1 MSVGSFVFMLHSH
14 LPYYRKAGMWPFGEE
29 SVYEC
34 MAETYIPLLNA
45 IADLWDEGIPAKLTI
60 GITPILCEQ
69 LADPHLNAGFDKFLG
84 DRIAAAQKDE
94 KRFSPRG
101 ESANPDYLHLA
112 KFYASWFQNIRRDYH
127 ERWNK
132 DIIAGFRKYQDLG
145 AIEITT
151 SAATH
156 CFSPLLKTDS
166 SVFGQYKAGVESYK
180 RHFGRD
186 PKGFWLPECAYRP
199 AEGDRAGL
207 EKWLYELGLQYFF
220 TESFVIEGGQ
230 TVELRRVFGPYGN
243 IEYIPVPPRPATG
256 LDTFEAYWLKEYP
269 VAVLGRHEKAG
280 YQVWSADQG
289 YPGDGNYRE
298 FHKKDDV
305 SGLHFWK
312 LTSKTTD
319 LGEKLLYSPEAAA
332 VRIRDNSDHY
342 VGFLQEQLTDH
353 LKQTG
358 KPGLV
363 MVSFDTELFGHWW
376 FEGVSWIKDVIKKLR
391 TYTAVTMRTA
401 SEYLEF
407 QPPTQAIEIP
417 ESSWGS
423 GGHWQVWLNNETEW
437 MWPIINEAE
446 VAMEDIAEAT
456 KTKTDPLQQ
465 RALKQAARELVLLQ
479 SSDWPFLVTTGQAKD
494 YAVERFNHHVERFR
508 ALIEMLR
515 FNKLDE
521 SKIAEYEDLDNPFP
535 TISASNFVRP
545 QQLDA
550 TPARS

>member
-1 MSVGSFVFMLHSH
+1 VSVGSFVFMLHSH

-45 IADLWDEGIPAKLTI
+45 VGDLWDEGIPAKLTI

-69 LADPHLNAGFDKFLG
+69 LADPHLHAGFDKYLG

-94 KRFSPRG
+94 KRFSLRG
-101 ESANPDYLHLA
+101 EAANEDRLHLA
-112 KFYASWFQNIRRDYH
+112 RFYTNWFTSIRRDYH
-127 ERWNK
+127 ERWNR
-132 DIIAGFRKYQDLG
+132 DLIAGFRKYQDLG

-166 SVFGQYKAGVESYK
+166 SLFGQYKAGVESYK

-199 AEGDRAGL
+199 AEGDRPGL
-207 EKWLYELGLQYFF
+207 EKWLHELGLQYFF
-220 TESFVIEGGQ
+220 TESFVIQGGQ

-243 IEYIPVPPRPATG
+243 IEYVPVPPRPSTG

-280 YQVWSADQG
+280 YQVWSADHG
-289 YPGDGNYRE
+289 YPGDGDYRE

-312 LTSKTTD
+312 LTSKSTD
-319 LGEKLLYSPEAAA
+319 LGQKLLYNPEAAA
-332 VRIRDNSDHY
+332 NRVRENSDHY

-358 KPGLV
+358 KTGLV

-391 TYTAVTMRTA
+391 TYTAVSMRTA

-407 QPPTQAIEIP
+407 QPPTTAIEIP
-417 ESSWGS
+417 QSSWGS

-437 MWPIINEAE
+437 MWPIINESE
-446 VAMEDIAEAT
+446 VAMEDVAEANKN
-456 KTKTDPLQQ
+456 KTEALLQ

-494 YAVERFNHHVERFR
+494 YAVERFNDHVARFR
-508 ALIEMLR
+508 SLIEMIR
-515 FNKLDE
+515 FDKLDE

-535 TISASNFVRP
+535 TISPSNFLRP
-545 QQLDA
+545 QTLDA
-550 TPARS
+550 APARS